1 MNLVVCI
8 KRVPDDG
15 VTVKLGEN
23 GMPAIDGI
31 TQVVDSF
38 DTYALEM
45 ATRFKEANGGEVS
58 VITVDD
64 LEKATP
70 LLKNCL
76 SVGAD
81 KAYCVNLTGVCARG
95 TAVMGI
101 KHIGGADVV
110 LVGSESTDTASMEFG
125 ARISNKMGVGFVS
138 NVKEFTPSEAGLTV
152 KQETEEGYRIIDV
165 ALPCV
170 LSVVKPG
177 YEPRYPS
184 IKQKMAARKIPVG
197 EITAA
202 DMGIEPHAPGHYSV
216 VKYTAPIK
224 RQAGIKLQEE
234 DQAVAAKKVFEALK
248 ERKLV

>member
-1 MNLVVCI
+1 MNIVVCV

-15 VTVKLGEN
+15 VTVKLGAD
-23 GMPAIDGI
+23 GKPAVSEI

-58 VITVDD
+58 VITTDD
-64 LEKATP
+64 LAAATP
-70 LLKNCL
+70 LLRSCL

-81 KAYCVNLTGVCARG
+81 KAYCVNLTDVCARG
-95 TAVMGI
+95 TTVAGI
-101 KHIGGADVV
+101 EHIGGADII

-125 ARISNKMGVGFVS
+125 ARISNKMGVAFVP
-138 NVKEFTPSEAGLTV
+138 NVKEFVPAEGGLTV
-152 KQETEEGYRIIDV
+152 KQETEDGYRVIDV
-165 ALPCV
+165 PTPCV

-177 YEPRYPS
+177 YDPRYPS
-184 IKQKMAARKIPVG
+184 IKAKLAAKKMPIG

-202 DMGIEPHAPGHYSV
+202 DLGITPHAQGHYSV
-216 VKYTAPIK
+216 VKYAAPAK
-224 RQAGIKLQEE
+224 RQAGVKLQEE
-234 DQAVAAKKVFEALK
+234 DQTVAVGKVLGMLK